1 MIYFAI
7 ELKYHDFSKSE
18 YIRRTHKG
26 KSMIIK
32 NYNNTPMAY
41 SIDGLSSLPYDPE
54 MIKYV
59 LTGGFY
65 SSEPYS
71 ENK

>member
-1 MIYFAI
+1 MIYYDI

-18 YIRRTHKG
+18 YIRRTYKG
-26 KSMIIK
+26 KSKIIQ
-32 NYNNTPMAY
+32 NDGRTIAF
-41 SIDGLSSLPYDPE
+41 SIDGLSSLPYDSE

-59 LTGGFY
+59 LTGDFY
-65 SSEPYS
+65 ISEPYH